1 MTMRATMGVMARERL
16 VPMEVQLSA
25 KTFVSVSVS
34 VTTAGPAEVDG
45 DGVLVAVREAC
56 LKEMVGE
63 AEKELAG
70 AGGVNPFVALV
81 DEAEGLDKIEEL
93 QNAANEDVYDK
104 AVSILETFFD
114 VEDGEVENLAPQAAA
129 GAGGGEAGGTGA
141 LGGGAAPGV
150 AGAYAFGG
158 GGAAPPPPGA
168 QGGGFDFGGGGGA
181 PMA

>member
-1 MTMRATMGVMARERL
+1 MT
-16 VPMEVQLSA
+16 
-25 KTFVSVSVS
+25 
-34 VTTAGPAEVDG
+34 
-45 DGVLVAVREAC
+45 VALEGIENI
-56 LKEMVGE
+56 LKVGE

-129 GAGGGEAGGTGA
+129 IAGGGGAVAVDAAAAGVV
-141 LGGGAAPGV
+141 AP
-150 AGAYAFGG
+150 GAYAFGG

-168 QGGGFDFGGGGGA
+168 AGFGGAGGGFDFGGGGGA